1 MAQRSTRRLLIDK
14 AEASVR
20 ELDQV
25 VSKLSQI
32 SAIYY
37 EAGIHHGATLDLI
50 IESVTTIRDSISRFR
65 NERM

>member
-25 VSKLSQI
+25 LSKLSQI
-32 SAIYY
+32 SAVYY
-37 EAGIHHGATLDLI
+37 EAGVHQGATLDLI

-65 NERM
+65 LERM